1 VVLPF
6 NSFNKGAWS
15 WDQEKFLDRHQK
27 KDLEHGI
34 MAFVY
39 GMTPNQLF
47 ESEDWMKHYAY
58 NKRIALAFW
67 EHYKRGMH

>member
-39 GMTPNQLF
+39 GMTPDKLF

-58 NKRIALAFW
+58 NKRIALTFW